1 MAHCFR
7 CNAFDV
13 VKDED
18 HKPWCPVI
26 KQKRENQRR
35 INNLTSGYRKN
46 DSPDAG
52 SHGNINRPG
61 TCKKCG
67 VVVSNLLTHLGKCK
81 PAEPPAPP
89 EEKAP

>member
-13 VKDED
+13 VKDSD
-18 HKPWCPVI
+18 HKPGCPVV

-35 INNLTSGYRKN
+35 VKNIASGYRKKN
-46 DSPDAG
+46 APPEEG
-52 SHGNINRPG
+52 GINRPG

-67 VVVSNLLTHLGKCK
+67 LPVPSLLLHLSKCK
-81 PAEPPAPP
+81 PAEGA
-89 EEKAP
+89 

>member
-35 INNLTSGYRKN
+35 VSGISSGYRKKN
-46 DSPDAG
+46 QPAEPG
-52 SHGNINRPG
+52 HGNINRPG

-67 VVVSNLLTHLGKCK
+67 VVVNNLLTHLGKCK
-81 PAEPPAPP
+81 PAEPPAP
-89 EEKAP
+89 EEKA

>member
-18 HKPWCPVI
+18 HKPGCPVI

-35 INNLTSGYRKN
+35 VSNIASGYRRKN
-46 DSPDAG
+46 APEES
-52 SHGNINRPG
+52 GNLNRPG

-67 VVVSNLLTHLGKCK
+67 TVVTNLLTHLGKCK
-81 PAEPPAPP
+81 PASPAASTDPS
-89 EEKAP
+89 

>member
-1 MAHCFR
+1 MAHCYR

-35 INNLTSGYRKN
+35 VSNIASGYRRKN
-46 DSPDAG
+46 SPTDAG
-52 SHGNINRPG
+52 NLNRPG

-67 VVVSNLLTHLGKCK
+67 TVVTNLLTHLSKCK
-81 PAEPPAPP
+81 PEPPAPKDP
-89 EEKAP
+89 S